1 MPALRSWLQ
10 QASAQLQT
18 ASDTPAL
25 DAQVLLAHHLQQ
37 PRSWLLAHA
46 EQELDARLEPALNQ
60 DLSQLL
66 NGFPLPYLLG
76 QWEFFGLQFAVSPAV
91 LIPRPE
97 TELLVETALD
107 WLHNH
112 PSRRLAIDIGTGSAC
127 IPVALAKFVSKLSI
141 TAVDISR
148 SALHLA
154 ARNVQFHQVQNQ
166 VHLLQADLMQP
177 LQASFDLICSN
188 PPYIPSRKLADLAV
202 SRYEPALA
210 LDGGTDGLKT
220 ITGLLQQ
227 AYTLLAPG
235 GLMLVE
241 IEADQGEAVHALAQN
256 IFPAAHTCI
265 LPDLAG
271 HSRLLQI
278 KLAD

>member
-1 MPALRSWLQ
+1 MPDLRSWLQ
-10 QASAQLQT
+10 QASAQLQA

-37 PRSWLLAHA
+37 PRTWLLANS
-46 EQELDARLEPALNQ
+46 EQKLNLQLETALNQ
-60 DLSQLL
+60 ALSQLL

-76 QWEFFGLQFAVSPAV
+76 HWEFFGLQFAVSPAV

-107 WLHNH
+107 WLHSH

-127 IPVALAKFVSKLSI
+127 IPVTLAKYVSELSI

-154 ARNVQFHQVQNQ
+154 ARNVQVHQVQNQ

-210 LDGGTDGLKT
+210 LDGGTDGLKI
-220 ITGLLQQ
+220 ITSLLQQ
-227 AYTLLAPG
+227 ASTLLAPG

-241 IEADQGEAVHALAQN
+241 IEADQGEAARNLAQHT
-256 IFPAAHTCI
+256 FPAARTCI

-271 HSRLLQI
+271 HPRLLQI
-278 KLAD
+278 ELAD